1 MKTIKVLN
9 PYDQSLIEELDRTSE
24 DETLS
29 ILDESYSLYK
39 DRSAWLPPT
48 SA

>member
-1 MKTIKVLN
+1 MKIIKVLN
-9 PYDQSLIEELDRTSE
+9 PYDQYLIEELDKTSE
-24 DETLS
+24 GETLS

-39 DRSAWLPPT
+39 DRSAWLPPI